1 MRKKKIDMLHGP
13 LLSGI
18 IQYTIPIILSSV
30 LQLLFNAADLMVVGQ
45 FCGSISVGAVSSTG
59 AITNLIVN
67 LFVGL
72 SVGAGVCVAHALG
85 SKQDEIV
92 HRTVHTAVPVALISG
107 VLLTVVGVALSRKLL
122 QMMSTPANVLPLST
136 QYMTIYFSGIT
147 FTVLYNFCASILRAA
162 GDTKGP
168 LLYLSVAGV
177 INVILNL
184 VFVIAFKMN
193 VAGVALATI
202 ISQAVSAVL
211 VLRALMRRT
220 DACKLHLKKMKIY
233 KDQLGKMVRIG
244 LPAGVQGCMFSISNV
259 IIQSSVN
266 SFGSE
271 TLIAGNGAAG
281 NIEGF
286 VYASLN
292 AFHQSAVNFI
302 GQNAGAHQFQRIR
315 KIFRACLGC
324 VVVTGIS
331 LGLLAWLAGPGLLT
345 FYISDSQEAI
355 AYGSTRLFYTCL
367 PYFMCGLMDVA
378 TGALRGLGDS
388 FLPMVVTV
396 LGVCGLRI
404 GWVYTVFQIPQ
415 FHTPQCLYLSYL
427 ISWTLTFLIQF
438 ALYHRVLR
446 KKEEQCDI
454 NQSRQA
460 EAAMA

>member
-1 MRKKKIDMLHGP
+1 MKSKNVDMLHGP

-72 SVGAGVCVAHALG
+72 SVGAGVCIAHGLG
-85 SKQDEIV
+85 SRQDEVV

-107 VLLTVVGVALSRKLL
+107 LILTVVGVTFSGKLL
-122 QMMSTPANVLPLST
+122 RMMNTPENVLPLST
-136 QYMTIYFSGIT
+136 LYMTIYFSGIT

-168 LLYLSVAGV
+168 LLYLTIAGV

-184 VFVIAFKMN
+184 LFVKVFGLN

-211 VLRALMRRT
+211 VLLALMRRS
-220 DACKLHLKKMKIY
+220 DSCKLHLKKMRIY
-233 KDQLGKMVRIG
+233 KEQLGKMVRIG

-286 VYASLN
+286 VYTSLN
-292 AFHQSAVNFI
+292 AFHQTAVNFI
-302 GQNAGAHQFQRIR
+302 GQNAGAHQFKRIR
-315 KIFRACLGC
+315 KVFLTCLAC
-324 VVVTGIS
+324 VTVTGIT
-331 LGLLAWLAGPGLLT
+331 LGLLAYLAGPSLLT

-355 AYGSTRLFYTCL
+355 AYGATRLGYICI
-367 PYFMCGLMDVA
+367 PYFICGLMDVA
-378 TGALRGLGDS
+378 TGALRGLGNS

-404 GWVYTVFQIPQ
+404 GWIYTVFQMPRY
-415 FHTPQCLYLSYL
+415 HTPQCLYLSYI
-427 ISWTLTFLIQF
+427 ISWTLTFLVQF
-438 ALYHRVLR
+438 VLYHVVLHKR
-446 KKEEQCDI
+446 EQKVGI
-454 NQSRQA
+454 S
-460 EAAMA
+460 EH